1 VSVGFASAIFPMSV
15 SAEEYRAFRERGG
28 VVDLASRVKLLFKG
42 DDRIRYLNGQL
53 TANIAAAKCPSVT
66 PACVT
71 TAKGKMCADVF
82 VSIGPSGVLVDAD
95 AAVADTLPARMER
108 YIIADDVTME
118 DVTESIAIVHFLG
131 VKMDDVPEEI
141 HATLVPSNR
150 FGIAGHDWFPPFR
163 KDLAA
168 AWEKITPRVPVLSD
182 ALLDLVRIEHG
193 IPRWGRELDET
204 TLPHEAALERT
215 HIDFHKGCYIG
226 QEVISR
232 LRSVGHVNRE
242 LRGFVSTDGAPLT
255 EGVRIFSAADSERI
269 GDAANPARE
278 VGRITSAA
286 FSFALDRPIALGYLR
301 RDAAGAE
308 FLAVAPEVPDAPVK
322 ITLHPLPFVP

>member
-1 VSVGFASAIFPMSV
+1 MSV
-15 SAEEYRAFRERGG
+15 SAEEYRTFRERGG

-42 DDRIRYLNGQL
+42 NDRIRYLNGQL

-71 TAKGKMCADVF
+71 NAKGKMCADVF

-95 AAVADTLPARMER
+95 AALADTLPARMER

-118 DVTESIAIVHFLG
+118 DATESIAVVHFLG
-131 VKMDDVPEEI
+131 VKMDDVPDEI
-141 HATLVPSNR
+141 RVALVPSNR

-163 KDLAA
+163 NALAP
-168 AWEKITPRVPVLSD
+168 AWKKITEHIPALSD
-182 ALLDLVRIEHG
+182 ALLDLIRIEQG
-193 IPRWGRELDET
+193 IPHWGRELDEN
-204 TLPHEAALERT
+204 TLPHEAGLDRT
-215 HIDFHKGCYIG
+215 HVDFHKGCYIG

-242 LRGFVSTDGAPLT
+242 LRGFVSADGTPLT
-255 EGVRIFSAADSERI
+255 EGARIFSAADSGRI

-286 FSFALDRPIALGYLR
+286 FSFALDRSIALGYLR

-308 FLAVAPEVPDAPVK
+308 FLAAAPEAPDAPVK
-322 ITLHPLPFVP
+322 ITPHPLPFVP